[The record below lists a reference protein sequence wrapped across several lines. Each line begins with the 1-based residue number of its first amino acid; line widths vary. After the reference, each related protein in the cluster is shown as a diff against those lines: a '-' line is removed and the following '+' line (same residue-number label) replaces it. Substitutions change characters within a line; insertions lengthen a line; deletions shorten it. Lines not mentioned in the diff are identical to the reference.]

1 MLVSADGL
9 ALSCGQPPAMGT
21 RRAEQGREP
30 RGLAPSPGVCRFPSG
45 DAATMGDALSPS
57 EYHRHLPSPP
67 LAGSRPAF
75 PGQSRTARPTSP
87 PRPRT
92 PFPSTGAVF
101 LLAGTKGKGRK
112 PKGKPFLTLKTPED
126 TELNCHH
133 TKPTGRQQTPNQPL
147 RTTAG
152 LVRGWANMPTQHE
165 TPQEVLTTGLAYPL
179 PKAWPGTALYQAE

>member
-9 ALSCGQPPAMGT
+9 ALSCGQPPATGPG
-21 RRAEQGREP
+21 EQSKAGSP
-30 RGLAPSPGVCRFPSG
+30 RVWLLPWVSAGFPLVMLQAWG
-45 DAATMGDALSPS
+45 M
-57 EYHRHLPSPP
+57 HLP
-67 LAGSRPAF
+67 LASTIATSLPHHRRGADLPFLVSHEQH
-75 PGQSRTARPTSP
+75 GPTSP

-92 PFPSTGAVF
+92 TFPSTGAVF

-147 RTTAG
+147 RTT
-152 LVRGWANMPTQHE
+152 VRGWANMPTQHE

>member
-1 MLVSADGL
+1 MMLQARGMHLPQASTIATSLPYHRRAADLPSLVSQD
-9 ALSCGQPPAMGT
+9 QH
-21 RRAEQGREP
+21 
-30 RGLAPSPGVCRFPSG
+30 
-45 DAATMGDALSPS
+45 D
-57 EYHRHLPSPP
+57 
-67 LAGSRPAF
+67 
-75 PGQSRTARPTSP
+75 PTSP

-133 TKPTGRQQTPNQPL
+133 SKPTGRQQTPNRPL

-165 TPQEVLTTGLAYPL
+165 TPPRRSSPQVWLTLCQ
-179 PKAWPGTALYQAE
+179 KPGQALLYTKLNQISFLVC